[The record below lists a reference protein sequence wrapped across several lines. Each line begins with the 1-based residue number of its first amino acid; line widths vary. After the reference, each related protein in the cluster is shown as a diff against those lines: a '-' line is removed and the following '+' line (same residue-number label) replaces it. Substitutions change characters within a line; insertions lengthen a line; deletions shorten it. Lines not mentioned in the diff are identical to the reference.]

1 VKAAPLQLPDGRAL
15 EERRGAWI
23 IKPPG
28 ITVAVAE
35 TDDGILVTD
44 PDTGSVVYQGP
55 VAAGAGGSRPPAAG
69 KPATPPSRPAAGGG
83 RWQTFNEFV
92 DVIGPRLT
100 LAEREVWHVMFR
112 HARGGVVETT
122 ARNLATACRINKAT
136 VVRAHARLEVVGLI
150 WPIWKSLDRSRPS
163 KYGINPMPAACLA
176 KLEAPPRPGARRRPR
191 RSPK

>member
-1 VKAAPLQLPDGRAL
+1 MKATPLQLPDGRAL

-28 ITVAVAE
+28 ITVAVAQ

-55 VAAGAGGSRPPAAG
+55 VAAGAAGSRPPAAG

-92 DVIGPRLT
+92 DVIGPELT

-122 ARNLATACRINKAT
+122 ARRLATACRIDKET
-136 VVRAHARLEVVGLI
+136 VSIAQRRLEAVGLI
-150 WPIWKSLDRSRPS
+150 RTIWKSTDRGRAS
-163 KYGINPMPAACLA
+163 KYALNPTPSSCLA
-176 KLEAPPRPGARRRPR
+176 KLVAR